1 VILNCE
7 AGSLLLVDED
17 TGELV
22 FKVVIGAV
30 ADDLVGK
37 RMPPGRGLVGKAIL
51 SGEALIAN
59 DVQRLPDW
67 FPINDQRTGFVTRA
81 LIVNPLVVKDRTIG
95 VIEVINR
102 QDGQPFN
109 QRDLDLLS
117 AFGGQAAVAI
127 ENARLYTLTDQALTA
142 RVEELSMMQR
152 IDRELNATLDTQ
164 HAMQTT
170 LEWAMRQTHADAGLI
185 GWLGEDGCRVIAAQ
199 GYDAELEAY
208 RGQPIPLETP
218 FLQTALDNK
227 EVRCTHLPSG
237 MLSGTQCQLIAPIRR
252 EDRTIGVL
260 LLENRSDHICPD
272 EILTFMT
279 RLCDHAAFAI
289 SNSQLYAAVQT
300 ANQAKSDFISFISH
314 ELKNPMTAIRGYTD
328 LMAAGAG
335 GAVTDTQAKFL
346 HTIATNVERMASLV
360 SDLADM
366 SRIEAGRLKL
376 QMEAV
381 PLAPAIEEVLLSNR
395 RLLDEKQHVV
405 SQSIPADLPDLF
417 VDRIRLVQI
426 LTNLV
431 NNAAKY
437 TPANGVIEI
446 GAETALGGENDAVEG
461 VRVWVKDSGYG
472 ITPAEQVHIFEK
484 FFRSED
490 SQIRDMPGTGLG
502 LNITR
507 SLVEVQGGRIWFT

>member
-1 VILNCE
+1 
-7 AGSLLLVDED
+7 
-17 TGELV
+17 
-22 FKVVIGAV
+22 
-30 ADDLVGK
+30 
-37 RMPPGRGLVGKAIL
+37 
-51 SGEALIAN
+51 
-59 DVQRLPDW
+59 
-67 FPINDQRTGFVTRA
+67 
-81 LIVNPLVVKDRTIG
+81 
-95 VIEVINR
+95 
-102 QDGQPFN
+102 
-109 QRDLDLLS
+109 
-117 AFGGQAAVAI
+117 
-127 ENARLYTLTDQALTA
+127 
-142 RVEELSMMQR
+142 
-152 IDRELNATLDTQ
+152 
-164 HAMQTT
+164 
-170 LEWAMRQTHADAGLI
+170 
-185 GWLGEDGCRVIAAQ
+185 
-199 GYDAELEAY
+199 
-208 RGQPIPLETP
+208 
-218 FLQTALDNK
+218 
-227 EVRCTHLPSG
+227 
-237 MLSGTQCQLIAPIRR
+237 
-252 EDRTIGVL
+252 
-260 LLENRSDHICPD
+260 
-272 EILTFMT
+272 
-279 RLCDHAAFAI
+279 
-289 SNSQLYAAVQT
+289 
-300 ANQAKSDFISFISH
+300 
-314 ELKNPMTAIRGYTD
+314 
-328 LMAAGAG
+328 MAAGAG

-507 SLVEVQGGRIWFT
+507 SLVEVQGGRIWFTSQPGQGTTFHFWVKRGAEKQ